1 MAVET
6 KKWDIVDHLDSDE
19 KIALF
24 LEAVFEDGDPA
35 VIAAA
40 IGDVARARGM
50 SQIAK
55 DAGLSRENLYRALS
69 EGGNPEFATVLK
81 VIRAIGYDLTVVP
94 HGAAA
99 R

>member
-1 MAVET
+1 MTIET
-6 KKWDIVDHLDSDE
+6 QKWDITDHLGNDE

-50 SQIAK
+50 SQVAK
-55 DAGLSRENLYRALS
+55 EAGLSRENLYRALS

-81 VIRAIGYDLTVVP
+81 VIRAIGYDLTVIP
-94 HGAAA
+94 HASAK
-99 R
+99 